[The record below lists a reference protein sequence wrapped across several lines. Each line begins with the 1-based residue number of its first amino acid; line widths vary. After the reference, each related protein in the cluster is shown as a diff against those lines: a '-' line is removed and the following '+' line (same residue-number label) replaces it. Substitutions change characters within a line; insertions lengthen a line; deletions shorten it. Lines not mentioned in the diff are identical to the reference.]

1 MQIDVRPNLI
11 WRRVLIAG
19 VTAVQLGSGS
29 ASSICPLQAK

>member
-11 WRRVLIAG
+11 WRRVFSAG
-19 VTAVQLGSGS
+19 VTAVQRVSGN